1 VHQKSNLSCSV
12 VILYLVILLCCSL
25 SILIFL
31 RFSKPAKLGSLL
43 LERSKAMSDMGNPL
57 ESLSM
62 SLSDR
67 SSSLVLASREE
78 IPWIS
83 SAVNPF
89 ERKDNCSH
97 IKDKEMSE

>member
-1 VHQKSNLSCSV
+1 
-12 VILYLVILLCCSL
+12 
-25 SILIFL
+25 
-31 RFSKPAKLGSLL
+31 
-43 LERSKAMSDMGNPL
+43 MSDMGNPL

-89 ERKDNCSH
+89 ERNDNCSH
-97 IKDKEMSE
+97 IKNKEMSE